1 MFRHKASLQVNVGP
15 LAYAE
20 AFTTPTQKIL
30 YGPSGTEKL
39 ADAFRY
45 CKAFWE
51 CQIIKN
57 LREGDIYYNL
67 V

>member
-45 CKAFWE
+45 CKAF
-51 CQIIKN
+51 
-57 LREGDIYYNL
+57 
-67 V
+67 